1 MNRQKNHSTPRPQ
14 DNPWFWICSA
24 LRYPQR
30 GEPAFHFR
38 LPRLARLTLEA
49 EARRVG
55 VSSSAYVRALVIV
68 SLTQRGENAGVARSV
83 LHKNFDRAIKRFMLT
98 YQMPVGVAGLP
109 AKEKRDSLEELSWA
123 GIQEAIKFAK
133 AQEDPELRLLAMRV
147 VGYLIRTELAIQHE
161 QDQAAVDELYNKLEA
176 VRDELAQKVRT
187 SGRHKTRD

>member
-1 MNRQKNHSTPRPQ
+1 
-14 DNPWFWICSA
+14 
-24 LRYPQR
+24 
-30 GEPAFHFR
+30 
-38 LPRLARLTLEA
+38 
-49 EARRVG
+49 VG

>member
-1 MNRQKNHSTPRPQ
+1 
-14 DNPWFWICSA
+14 
-24 LRYPQR
+24 
-30 GEPAFHFR
+30 
-38 LPRLARLTLEA
+38 
-49 EARRVG
+49 
-55 VSSSAYVRALVIV
+55 
-68 SLTQRGENAGVARSV
+68 
-83 LHKNFDRAIKRFMLT
+83 MLT

-161 QDQAAVDELYNKLEA
+161 QDQAAVDELYNELEA
-176 VRDELAQKVRT
+176 ARDELAQKVRT